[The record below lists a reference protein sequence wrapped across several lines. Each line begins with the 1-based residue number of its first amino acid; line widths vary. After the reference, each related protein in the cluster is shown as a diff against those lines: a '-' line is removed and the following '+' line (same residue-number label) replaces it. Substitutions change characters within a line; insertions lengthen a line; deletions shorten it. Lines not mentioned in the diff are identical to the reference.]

1 MSTSRFKPGQLTHAV
16 REIVAIVAYMGLGHE
31 AGMIRMT
38 TLAYFLKMRKSFS
51 KFEHQDF
58 VDLFHEVDGRTYKHW
73 KIRVHESWVIVE

>member
-1 MSTSRFKPGQLTHAV
+1 MNTSRFKPGQLAHAV

-31 AGMIRMT
+31 AGMIRVT

-58 VDLFHEVDGRTYKHW
+58 VDLFHDVDGRTYKHW